1 MPLRAVG
8 KMGYACTPNQTCLG
22 VALCEPEVKAIVV
35 RIGVRSAT
43 VEIHRVGTAI
53 ANIQCSQIARIMQ

>member
-1 MPLRAVG
+1 
-8 KMGYACTPNQTCLG
+8 
-22 VALCEPEVKAIVV
+22 VKAIVV

-43 VEIHRVGTAI
+43 GEINRVGTAI